1 MAIDEALLESV
12 EAGESRPVLRIYSFE
27 PICLSIGRDQDWDV
41 VDPDSCQEQGWDF
54 VRRPT
59 SGRAVLHSADLAYAV
74 CVPLADQRAQ
84 GTPDESYEKLSG
96 GLLDTLNIMGLEPNR
111 TRPYYNDAGEPGPVG
126 FDGPSDVDFDVSIGQ
141 RNLIVS
147 GQWRTGQTLLQQGF
161 FPLGGNVTEIAD
173 GLWFDYPGQRIA
185 MELRLGYRATTLE
198 LMIGRDV
205 SFDEAVGFFSQGF
218 SEALNLTFEAGGL
231 TEKETARVQELR
243 AEKYTSES
251 WTQRV

>member
-1 MAIDEALLESV
+1 
-12 EAGESRPVLRIYSFE
+12 
-27 PICLSIGRDQDWDV
+27 
-41 VDPDSCQEQGWDF
+41 
-54 VRRPT
+54 
-59 SGRAVLHSADLAYAV
+59 VLHSADLAYAV